1 MLELKEVTRRV
12 AGVDH
17 LLDVSMRLEP
27 GVMNVLLGQARAGKT
42 SLMRVMAGLDRPG
55 QGTISFNGADV
66 TGKPVA
72 KRNIAMVY
80 QQFINYPGWT
90 VRENIASPLKVRRA
104 GKDEIAREV
113 DRVAE
118 LLRLK
123 PYLERRPLEL
133 SGGQQQRVALAR
145 ALVKKASL
153 VLLDEPLANLDYK
166 LREELRAEL
175 PRLFADSGAVVV
187 YATTEPSEALLLG
200 GRTAT
205 MSEGRVTQ
213 FGPSGDVYRRPNSL
227 ITAQT
232 FSDPPLNV
240 LPIELATQAERYPGA
255 RTLAFRAHHLRLQR
269 RAPDAHAYNL
279 EVVSTDITGSE
290 TFVHLKH
297 GDLRWVMLTHGVQV
311 FEAGA
316 PVTVYLDPSDVMQF
330 AVDGA
335 ALSPAREAA

>member
-1 MLELKEVTRRV
+1 
-12 AGVDH
+12 
-17 LLDVSMRLEP
+17 
-27 GVMNVLLGQARAGKT
+27 MNVLLGPARAGKT
-42 SLMRVMAGLDRPG
+42 SLMRVMAGLDRPDAG
-55 QGTISFNGADV
+55 ALAFNGEDV
-66 TGKPVA
+66 TAKPVA
-72 KRNIAMVY
+72 KRNVAMVY

-104 GKDEIAREV
+104 GNDEIAKEV

-118 LLRLK
+118 LLRLG
-123 PYLERRPLEL
+123 PYLDRRPLEL

-145 ALVKKASL
+145 AIVKKASL

-175 PRLFADSGAVVV
+175 PRLFRDSGSVVV
-187 YATTEPSEALLLG
+187 YATTEPTEALLLG
-200 GRTAT
+200 GHTAT

-227 ITAQT
+227 IAAQT

-240 LPIELATQAERYPGA
+240 LPIELAAQADRFPGA
-255 RTLAFRAHHLRLQR
+255 QTLAFRAHHLRLQR
-269 RAPDAHAYNL
+269 RSPDAQAYTL

-297 GDLRWVMLTHGVQV
+297 GGLRWVMLTHGVQP
-311 FEAGA
+311 FESGA
-316 PVTVYLDPSDVMQF
+316 SVTAYLDPADVMRF
-330 AVDGA
+330 AADGA
-335 ALSPAREAA
+335 ALAPAREAA